1 MVLTPVKTEGHGK
14 ELKNVTG
21 SKTSV
26 NFFLWN
32 MKSTSLFSFLC
43 VWKMVVFQ
51 PVRHGRND
59 NWAYQLIGRTISRYV
74 GPLTGSSAQTISFL
88 LFETFFLCSLHHS

>member
-26 NFFLWN
+26 NFF
-32 MKSTSLFSFLC
+32 FVEHEIDESFFPFC
-43 VWKMVVFQ
+43 VCGKW
-51 PVRHGRND
+51 
-59 NWAYQLIGRTISRYV
+59 
-74 GPLTGSSAQTISFL
+74 
-88 LFETFFLCSLHHS
+88 